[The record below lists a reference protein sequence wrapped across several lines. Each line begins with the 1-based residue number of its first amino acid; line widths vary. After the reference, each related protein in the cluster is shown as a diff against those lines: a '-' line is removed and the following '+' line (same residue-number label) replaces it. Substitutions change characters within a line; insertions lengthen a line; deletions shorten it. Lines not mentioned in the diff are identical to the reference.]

1 MKESHREEVIKKSIE
16 AEEQKKRKALERLE

>member
-1 MKESHREEVIKKSIE
+1 MKENHRDEVIKKCVE